1 MSAALSLPTA
11 GITIGALMRLI
22 TQLGLN
28 YPKGLNRILV

>member
-11 GITIGALMRLI
+11 GITIGALI
-22 TQLGLN
+22 TQQGLN